1 MDRQRIRRV
10 TRNFEIW
17 LGAFCALY
25 LGIVAGT
32 ALLLNHA
39 QALHLDQR
47 HIARIW
53 LPMSYAL
60 DEGYDVPVDAVVRDL
75 NTALLSGATGARILD
90 LTALLWVAVLIIE
103 LALKIA
109 QSSEPKPTLAT
120 RYAPELFPT
129 RPLSKAAPYGEVG
142 RPTTRG
148 KVIPFSRR

>member
-1 MDRQRIRRV
+1 MDSQRIRRV

-17 LGAFCALY
+17 LAAFCALY

-53 LPMSYAL
+53 LPTSYAL

-90 LTALLWVAVLIIE
+90 LTALLWVAGLITE

-109 QSSEPKPTLAT
+109 HSTGPKRSLAS
-120 RYAPELFPT
+120 RHAPELFPK
-129 RPLSKAAPYGEVG
+129 RPLAKAAPYGDVG
-142 RPTTRG
+142 RPTTHG
-148 KVIPFSRR
+148 KVIPFRR